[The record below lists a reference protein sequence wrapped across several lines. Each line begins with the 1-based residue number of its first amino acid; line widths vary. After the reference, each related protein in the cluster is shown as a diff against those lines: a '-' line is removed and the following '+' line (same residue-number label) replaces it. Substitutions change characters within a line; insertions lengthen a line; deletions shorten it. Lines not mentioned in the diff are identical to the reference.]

1 MARPEYKPTDKDRAT
16 VQTMA
21 AYGIPQADIAAVVN
35 CDLKT
40 LRKHFRAEL
49 DTAAAQANARV
60 AAALFRK
67 ATGEGPQSVTA
78 AIFWLKTRAGWI
90 DRSAVEHS
98 GPGGGPIQSE
108 ATVSDDLRQALDAI
122 AGKIA
127 GGTGAGEMAGDS
139 EADADNPAG

>member
-21 AYGIPQADIAAVVN
+21 AYGIPQADIAAVVD

-60 AAALFRK
+60 AAALFKK
-67 ATGEGPQSVTA
+67 ATGDGPSSVTA
-78 AIFWLKTRAGWI
+78 AIFWLKARAGWQEAKE
-90 DRSAVEHS
+90 DA
-98 GPGGGPIQSE
+98 PGKKEQ
-108 ATVSDDLRQALDAI
+108 RQAKAEDVAAGRFAPRMGPRLAI
-122 AGKIA
+122 KN
-127 GGTGAGEMAGDS
+127 D
-139 EADADNPAG
+139 

>member
-21 AYGIPQADIAAVVN
+21 AYGIPQADIAAVVD

-60 AAALFRK
+60 AAALFKK
-67 ATGEGPQSVTA
+67 ATGDGPSSVTA
-78 AIFWLKTRAGWI
+78 AIFWLKARAGWQEAKE
-90 DRSAVEHS
+90 DAPGKKEQRQAKAEASS
-98 GPGGGPIQSE
+98 SGGGKFAVPPAPKLVVDNQS
-108 ATVSDDLRQALDAI
+108 
-122 AGKIA
+122 
-127 GGTGAGEMAGDS
+127 
-139 EADADNPAG
+139 